1 MFEEFSAG
9 YYIGQLC
16 VEPYDGTHA
25 VMDSD
30 QHVAANEQVYDT
42 GGPIERR
49 DHPLV
54 MKIEQCYVPVF
65 GTDDL
70 ARDTLGLPEAVLAS
84 TRINTPPTVKD
95 VLVAKAERAAQLLE
109 WATLYTIREPDVT

>member
-42 GGPIERR
+42 GDPVERR

-84 TRINTPPTVKD
+84 TRINTPPTMKE